1 MNTQAPYH
9 TGRRTELYNDCDG
22 YALVLVKL
30 DALYGRPWW
39 EDRDNYEKFEYMKAV
54 KTLAFVSTL

>member
-1 MNTQAPYH
+1 M
-9 TGRRTELYNDCDG
+9 LI
-22 YALVLVKL
+22 
-30 DALYGRPWW
+30 YGRPWW